1 MDIRIPIELT
11 DEFIQSVATLV
22 LPLLKEESDSSS
34 LLSELPLYPTRKQV
48 KEILHIGDERLNQ
61 WIAQGLKTIPL
72 GKETRFDRED
82 LKQFVNQLKV

>member
-1 MDIRIPIELT
+1 MDIKIPIELT

-22 LPLLKEESDSSS
+22 LPLLKEESDSRS

-61 WIAQGLKTIPL
+61 WIAQGLKSIPL

-82 LKQFVNQLKV
+82 LKEFVNQLKV

>member
-1 MDIRIPIELT
+1 MDIKIPIELT

-61 WIAQGLKTIPL
+61 WIAQGLKSIPL

-82 LKQFVNQLKV
+82 LKEFVNQLKV

>member
-1 MDIRIPIELT
+1 MDIKIPIELT